1 MTDTP
6 AGPGRGHRHRDP
18 TATSSVTTGRSER
31 VGWYFYDWANSAF
44 YTSVVTVF
52 LGPYLG
58 AVARRAAGC
67 TDPAVIAAGCP
78 GARLYPLGIPVAP
91 GSVFAYTVS
100 LSVLLS
106 VVVLPVVG
114 AVADRSAHKR
124 VLLAAFAYLGAGATI
139 GMVFLTGTRYLLGVG
154 LFLVANISFSAG
166 VVVYNSFLPQIAA
179 PEERDAVSSRGW
191 AVGYL
196 GGGLLLALNLVA
208 VLYQDALGLDT
219 ADVAR
224 WSIVSAGVWW
234 AAFTLVPLRRLRD
247 RPPAPDSVA
256 RGSVLTAGFRQ
267 LAATLRELRGYPHTM
282 LFLAAF
288 LIYNDGV
295 QTVIALASVYGV
307 DELGLPDTVLVPT
320 ILMVQFLAFAGAL
333 LLGAAAR
340 RIGARATVLAS
351 LVIWT
356 ALLVAAYVIP
366 ARQVVPFVALAAGIG
381 LVLGGSQALSR
392 SLYSHLIPAGREAQ
406 YFALYEISD
415 RGTSWL
421 GPLLFGLAYQATAS
435 YRLAILSLVV
445 FFVVGFVLLA
455 LVPLRRA
462 ITQVGNVPPPRL

>member
-1 MTDTP
+1 
-6 AGPGRGHRHRDP
+6 
-18 TATSSVTTGRSER
+18 
-31 VGWYFYDWANSAF
+31 
-44 YTSVVTVF
+44 
-52 LGPYLG
+52 
-58 AVARRAAGC
+58 
-67 TDPAVIAAGCP
+67 
-78 GARLYPLGIPVAP
+78 
-91 GSVFAYTVS
+91 VFAYTVS
-100 LSVLLS
+100 LSVLLT

-124 VLLAAFAYLGAGATI
+124 LLLAVFAYLGAGATT
-139 GMVFLTGTRYLLGVG
+139 GMVFVTGTRYLLGVV
-154 LFLVANISFSAG
+154 LFLVANIAFSAG
-166 VVVYNSFLPQIAA
+166 VVVYNSFLPQIAP
-179 PEERDAVSSRGW
+179 PEDRDAVSSRGW
-191 AVGYL
+191 AIGYL
-196 GGGLLLALNLVA
+196 GGGLLLALNLAA
-208 VLYQDALGLDT
+208 VLDQDALGLDT

-234 AAFTLVPLRRLRD
+234 AVFTLVPLRRLRD
-247 RPPAPDSVA
+247 RPPTPDAVTG
-256 RGSVLTAGFRQ
+256 GSVLTAGFRR

-288 LIYNDGV
+288 LIYNDGI
-295 QTVIALASVYGV
+295 QTVIAMASVYGV

-340 RIGARATVLAS
+340 SVGARRTILAS

-356 ALLVAAYVIP
+356 ALLVVAYVVP
-366 ARQVVPFVALAAGIG
+366 AQRVLPFVALAAGIG

-421 GPLLFGLAYQATAS
+421 GPLLFGLAYQVTSS
-435 YRLAILSLVV
+435 YRIAILSLVT
-445 FFVVGFVLLA
+445 FFAVGFVLLA
-455 LVPLRRA
+455 VVPLRRA
-462 ITQVGNVPPPRL
+462 ITQAGNVPPMRL